1 MTKLTTTDLTRW
13 LRFKHLKLLVIL
25 GECRNMHQAAEQMY
39 MSQPAASKMLKELES
54 FFGFKLFD
62 RLPRS
67 MTATEMGHEVLSH
80 AQLLLNDAER
90 LVEEINL
97 MREGGHGKIMIG
109 VIPAAAPEILPA
121 AIVALKQ
128 RRPRLAISIKEHS
141 SDHLLADLEQK
152 RLDIVIGRLTQVDQH
167 NIFNFEEL
175 LEEPLCI
182 VVRRD
187 HPLAGTTEV
196 ELLDLCHREWIL
208 HPIKSPMRGVFE
220 KGFEEA
226 GVTSPTNII
235 ETTSI
240 QVTLKLLETSNML
253 AVMPQSV
260 LNSFLNN
267 NQLVRLP
274 IQIGELFN
282 HYGIITRKKD
292 TPPEGVIELINALR
306 EQIKTI
312 RDQ

>member
-1 MTKLTTTDLTRW
+1 
-13 LRFKHLKLLVIL
+13 
-25 GECRNMHQAAEQMY
+25 
-39 MSQPAASKMLKELES
+39 
-54 FFGFKLFD
+54 
-62 RLPRS
+62 
-67 MTATEMGHEVLSH
+67 
-80 AQLLLNDAER
+80 
-90 LVEEINL
+90 
-97 MREGGHGKIMIG
+97 
-109 VIPAAAPEILPA
+109 
-121 AIVALKQ
+121 
-128 RRPRLAISIKEHS
+128 
-141 SDHLLADLEQK
+141 
-152 RLDIVIGRLTQVDQH
+152 
-167 NIFNFEEL
+167 
-175 LEEPLCI
+175 
-182 VVRRD
+182 
-187 HPLAGTTEV
+187 
-196 ELLDLCHREWIL
+196 
-208 HPIKSPMRGVFE
+208 MRGVFE